1 MSETRP
7 IRVLVAK
14 PGLDG
19 HDRGAKVIA
28 RALRDAG
35 MEVIY
40 TGIRQ
45 TPEILNLCAT
55 TSRLIA
61 WPRRSRST
69 LQNIVERLLNGDR
82 RALARMV
89 TLIEN
94 ESPQARHYLA
104 ELHRCA
110 GRAHI
115 IGVTGAPGAG
125 KSTLATHIVRE
136 LRRRDRKIGV
146 VAVDPTSP
154 FSGGAILGDRIRMME
169 LAGDPNVFIRS
180 MASRGSLGGL
190 SASTRDVV
198 RAMDAA
204 GYDPIIIETV
214 GTGQA
219 EVEVM
224 RAAQTVL
231 VVTAPGMGD
240 EVQAIKA
247 GILEIADI
255 FVVSKAD
262 KPGADQTVAELA
274 MLLSLDPQRRLHDKS
289 KPYWRIPVLKT
300 SAIKDQGI
308 TQLVDAMEK
317 HREYLVESG
326 MLMHR
331 AQRQVVSEVQAL
343 VLHAVVN
350 ALKAHVGED
359 EWQQMVEDITTRER
373 DPYSVAQEL
382 EERIGLKSG

>member
-1 MSETRP
+1 M
-7 IRVLVAK
+7 
-14 PGLDG
+14 
-19 HDRGAKVIA
+19 
-28 RALRDAG
+28 
-35 MEVIY
+35 
-40 TGIRQ
+40 
-45 TPEILNLCAT
+45 
-55 TSRLIA
+55 
-61 WPRRSRST
+61 
-69 LQNIVERLLNGDR
+69 QNIVERLLNGDR

-94 ESPQARHYLA
+94 ESPLARRYLA
-104 ELHRCA
+104 ELHQHA
-110 GRAHI
+110 GHAHI

-125 KSTLATHIVRE
+125 KSTLVTHIVRE
-136 LRRRDRKIGV
+136 LRRRERKVGV

-231 VVTAPGMGD
+231 VVSAPGMGD

-308 TQLVDAMEK
+308 NQLVDAIEQ
-317 HREYLVESG
+317 HRAYLLESG
-326 MLMHR
+326 MLTHR

-350 ALKAHVGED
+350 ALKAHVSED
-359 EWQQMVEDITTRER
+359 EWQQMVEDITARER
-373 DPYSVAQEL
+373 DPYSVAKEL
-382 EERIGLKSG
+382 EERIGLKSS

>member
-1 MSETRP
+1 M
-7 IRVLVAK
+7 
-14 PGLDG
+14 
-19 HDRGAKVIA
+19 
-28 RALRDAG
+28 
-35 MEVIY
+35 
-40 TGIRQ
+40 Q
-45 TPEILNLCAT
+45 NLA
-55 TSRLIA
+55 
-61 WPRRSRST
+61 
-69 LQNIVERLLNGDR
+69 ERLLSGDR

-94 ESPQARHYLA
+94 ESPQARRYLA
-104 ELHRCA
+104 ELHQHA
-110 GRAHI
+110 GNAHI
-115 IGVTGAPGAG
+115 VGVTGAPGAG
-125 KSTLATHIVRE
+125 KSTLVTHLVRE
-136 LRRRDRKIGV
+136 LRRRDRKVGV

-154 FSGGAILGDRIRMME
+154 FTGGAILGDRIRMME

-204 GYDPIIIETV
+204 GYNPIIIETV

-231 VVTAPGMGD
+231 VVSAPGMGD

-274 MLLSLDPQRRLHDKS
+274 MLLSLDPNRRLHDKS

-308 TQLVDAMEK
+308 TQLVDAIEQ

-326 MLMHR
+326 MLAHR
-331 AQRQVVSEVQAL
+331 AQRQVRSEVEAL
-343 VLHAVVN
+343 VVHAVMN
-350 ALKAHVGED
+350 ALREELTED
-359 EWQQMVEDITTRER
+359 EWQKLLEDITTRER
-373 DPYSVAQEL
+373 DPYSVAGEL
-382 EERIGLKSG
+382 QERIGLRKS

>member
-1 MSETRP
+1 MQ
-7 IRVLVAK
+7 
-14 PGLDG
+14 D
-19 HDRGAKVIA
+19 
-28 RALRDAG
+28 
-35 MEVIY
+35 
-40 TGIRQ
+40 
-45 TPEILNLCAT
+45 
-55 TSRLIA
+55 
-61 WPRRSRST
+61 
-69 LQNIVERLLNGDR
+69 IVGRLLSGDR

-94 ESPQARHYLA
+94 ESPQARRYLA
-104 ELHRCA
+104 ELHQHA

-125 KSTLATHIVRE
+125 KSTLVTHIVRE
-136 LRRRDRKIGV
+136 LRRRDRKVGV

-190 SASTRDVV
+190 SAATRDVV

-204 GYDPIIIETV
+204 GYDPVIIETV

-231 VVTAPGMGD
+231 VVSAPGMGD

-255 FVVSKAD
+255 FVVSKGD

-274 MLLSLDPQRRLHDKS
+274 MLLSLDPNRRLHDKS

-300 SAIKDQGI
+300 SAIRDQGI
-308 TQLVDAMEK
+308 TQLVDVIQQ
-317 HREYLVESG
+317 HREYLQESG
-326 MLMHR
+326 MLTHR
-331 AQRQVVSEVQAL
+331 AQRQVRSEVEAL
-343 VLHAVVN
+343 VIHAVMN
-350 ALKAHVGED
+350 TLKEEMTED
-359 EWQQMVEDITTRER
+359 EWLRLMEEITTKER
-373 DPYSVAQEL
+373 DPYSVAKDLQ
-382 EERIGLKSG
+382 ERIGLKGP

>member
-1 MSETRP
+1 M
-7 IRVLVAK
+7 
-14 PGLDG
+14 
-19 HDRGAKVIA
+19 
-28 RALRDAG
+28 
-35 MEVIY
+35 
-40 TGIRQ
+40 
-45 TPEILNLCAT
+45 
-55 TSRLIA
+55 
-61 WPRRSRST
+61 
-69 LQNIVERLLNGDR
+69 QNITERLLNGDR

-94 ESPQARHYLA
+94 ESPQARRYLA
-104 ELHRCA
+104 ELHQNA

-125 KSTLATHIVRE
+125 KSTLVTHLVRE
-136 LRRRDRKIGV
+136 FRRRERKIAV
-146 VAVDPTSP
+146 VAVDPSSP
-154 FSGGAILGDRIRMME
+154 FTGGAILGDRIRMME

-190 SASTRDVV
+190 SAATRDVV

-204 GYDPIIIETV
+204 GYNPVIIETI

-224 RAAQTVL
+224 RAAQSVL
-231 VVTAPGMGD
+231 VVSAPGMGD

-274 MLLSLDPQRRLHDKS
+274 MLLSLDPHRRHHDKA

-308 TQLVDAMEK
+308 TQLVDAIEQ
-317 HREYLVESG
+317 HNQYLVESN
-326 MLMHR
+326 MLANRM
-331 AQRQVVSEVQAL
+331 QRQVRSEVESL
-343 VLHAVVN
+343 VVHAVIL
-350 ALKAHVGED
+350 ALRAKVTEA
-359 EWQQMVEDITTRER
+359 EWQQLMEDITTREC
-373 DPYSVAQEL
+373 DPYSVAIEL
-382 EERIGLKSG
+382 QKRIGLNEV

>member
-1 MSETRP
+1 M
-7 IRVLVAK
+7 
-14 PGLDG
+14 
-19 HDRGAKVIA
+19 
-28 RALRDAG
+28 
-35 MEVIY
+35 
-40 TGIRQ
+40 Q
-45 TPEILNLCAT
+45 NLA
-55 TSRLIA
+55 
-61 WPRRSRST
+61 
-69 LQNIVERLLNGDR
+69 ERLLSGDR

-94 ESPQARHYLA
+94 ESPQARRYLA
-104 ELHRCA
+104 ELHQHA
-110 GRAHI
+110 GNAHI
-115 IGVTGAPGAG
+115 VGVTGAPGAG
-125 KSTLATHIVRE
+125 KSTLVTHIVRE
-136 LRRRDRKIGV
+136 LRRRDRRVGV

-154 FSGGAILGDRIRMME
+154 FTGGAILGDRIRMME
-169 LAGDPNVFIRS
+169 LAGDPHVFIRS

-204 GYDPIIIETV
+204 GYNPILIETV

-231 VVTAPGMGD
+231 VVSAPGMGD

-274 MLLSLDPQRRLHDKS
+274 MLLSLDPNRRLHDKS

-308 TQLVDAMEK
+308 TQLVDAIER

-326 MLMHR
+326 MLAHR
-331 AQRQVVSEVQAL
+331 AQRQVRSEVEAL
-343 VLHAVVN
+343 VVHAVMN
-350 ALKAHVGED
+350 ALREELPED
-359 EWQQMVEDITTRER
+359 EWQKLLEDITTRER
-373 DPYSVAQEL
+373 DPYSVAGEL
-382 EERIGLKSG
+382 QERIGLRKS

>member
-1 MSETRP
+1 
-7 IRVLVAK
+7 
-14 PGLDG
+14 
-19 HDRGAKVIA
+19 
-28 RALRDAG
+28 
-35 MEVIY
+35 
-40 TGIRQ
+40 
-45 TPEILNLCAT
+45 
-55 TSRLIA
+55 
-61 WPRRSRST
+61 

-94 ESPQARHYLA
+94 ESPQARLYLA
-104 ELHRCA
+104 QLHQHA
-110 GRAHI
+110 GHAHI

-125 KSTLATHIVRE
+125 KSTLVTHLVRE
-136 LRRRDRKIGV
+136 LRNRDRKIGV
-146 VAVDPTSP
+146 IAVDPTSP

-204 GYDPIIIETV
+204 AYDPIIIETV

-231 VVTAPGMGD
+231 VVSAPGMGD

-274 MLLSLDPQRRLHDKS
+274 MLLSLDPQRRQHDKS

-300 SAIKDQGI
+300 SAIKNQGI
-308 TQLVDAMEK
+308 TQLVDAIEK
-317 HREYLVESG
+317 HREYLLESG
-326 MLMHR
+326 MLTHR
-331 AQRQVVSEVQAL
+331 AQRQVLSEVQAL

-350 ALKAHVGED
+350 ALKANVGEE

-373 DPYSVAQEL
+373 DPYSVAREL
-382 EERIGLKSG
+382 EERIGLK

>member
-1 MSETRP
+1 M
-7 IRVLVAK
+7 
-14 PGLDG
+14 
-19 HDRGAKVIA
+19 
-28 RALRDAG
+28 
-35 MEVIY
+35 
-40 TGIRQ
+40 Q
-45 TPEILNLCAT
+45 NL
-55 TSRLIA
+55 
-61 WPRRSRST
+61 
-69 LQNIVERLLNGDR
+69 VERLLSGDR

-94 ESPQARHYLA
+94 DSPPARRYLA
-104 ELHRCA
+104 ELHRHA
-110 GRAHI
+110 GNAHI

-125 KSTLATHIVRE
+125 KSTLATHVVRE
-136 LRRRDRKIGV
+136 LRRRDRKVGV

-231 VVTAPGMGD
+231 VVSAPGMGD

-274 MLLSLDPQRRLHDKS
+274 MLLSLDPNRRLHDKS

-300 SAIKDQGI
+300 AAIKNQGI
-308 TQLVDAMEK
+308 TQLVDAVQQ
-317 HREYLVESG
+317 HREYLIESG
-326 MLMHR
+326 MLASR
-331 AQRQVVSEVQAL
+331 AQRQVRSEVEAL
-343 VLHAVVN
+343 VVHAVMN
-350 ALKAHVGED
+350 ALKEELPEND
-359 EWQQMVEDITTRER
+359 WQRLLEDISTRAR
-373 DPYSVAQEL
+373 DPYSVAGEL
-382 EERIGLKSG
+382 QERIGLKKS

>member
-1 MSETRP
+1 
-7 IRVLVAK
+7 
-14 PGLDG
+14 
-19 HDRGAKVIA
+19 
-28 RALRDAG
+28 
-35 MEVIY
+35 
-40 TGIRQ
+40 
-45 TPEILNLCAT
+45 
-55 TSRLIA
+55 
-61 WPRRSRST
+61 
-69 LQNIVERLLNGDR
+69 LQNIAERLLNGDR

-94 ESPQARHYLA
+94 EAPQARRYLA
-104 ELHRCA
+104 ELHQYA

-125 KSTLATHIVRE
+125 KSTLVTRLVRE

-146 VAVDPTSP
+146 VAVDPSSP
-154 FSGGAILGDRIRMME
+154 FTGGAILGDRIRMME

-204 GYDPIIIETV
+204 GYNPIIIETI

-231 VVTAPGMGD
+231 VVCAPGMGD
-240 EVQAIKA
+240 EIQAIKA

-274 MLLSLDPQRRLHDKS
+274 MLLSLDPIRRLHDKS

-308 TQLVDAMEK
+308 TQLVDAIEQ
-317 HREYLVESG
+317 HHQYLAESG
-326 MLMHR
+326 MLANR
-331 AQRQVVSEVQAL
+331 AQRQVRSEVESL
-343 VLHAVVN
+343 VIHAVIH
-350 ALKAHVGED
+350 ALRNEVTQD
-359 EWQQMVEDITTRER
+359 EWQKLMEDITTRER
-373 DPYSVAQEL
+373 DPYSVATEL
-382 EERIGLKSG
+382 QKRIGLNNS

>member
-1 MSETRP
+1 M
-7 IRVLVAK
+7 
-14 PGLDG
+14 
-19 HDRGAKVIA
+19 
-28 RALRDAG
+28 
-35 MEVIY
+35 
-40 TGIRQ
+40 
-45 TPEILNLCAT
+45 
-55 TSRLIA
+55 
-61 WPRRSRST
+61 
-69 LQNIVERLLNGDR
+69 QNITERLLSGDR

-94 ESPQARHYLA
+94 ESPQVRGYLA
-104 ELHRCA
+104 ELHQSA

-125 KSTLATHIVRE
+125 KSTLVTHLVRE
-136 LRRRDRKIGV
+136 FRKRDRKIGV
-146 VAVDPTSP
+146 VAVDPSSP
-154 FSGGAILGDRIRMME
+154 FTGGAILGDRIRMME

-204 GYDPIIIETV
+204 GYNPIIIETI

-224 RAAQTVL
+224 RAAHTVL
-231 VVTAPGMGD
+231 VVSAPGMGD

-274 MLLSLDPQRRLHDKS
+274 MLLSLDPHRRHHDKS

-308 TQLVDAMEK
+308 THLVNAIEQ
-317 HREYLVESG
+317 HYQYLVESN
-326 MLMHR
+326 MLANR
-331 AQRQVVSEVQAL
+331 IQRQVRSEVEAL
-343 VLHAVVN
+343 ILHAVLL
-350 ALKAHVGED
+350 ALKD
-359 EWQQMVEDITTRER
+359 EVSEAELQELMEDITARER
-373 DPYSVAQEL
+373 DPYSVAIEL
-382 EERIGLKSG
+382 QERIGLHHSN

>member
-1 MSETRP
+1 
-7 IRVLVAK
+7 
-14 PGLDG
+14 
-19 HDRGAKVIA
+19 
-28 RALRDAG
+28 
-35 MEVIY
+35 
-40 TGIRQ
+40 
-45 TPEILNLCAT
+45 
-55 TSRLIA
+55 
-61 WPRRSRST
+61 
-69 LQNIVERLLNGDR
+69 LQNLAERLLSGDR

-94 ESPQARHYLA
+94 ESPQARRYLA
-104 ELHRCA
+104 ELHQHA
-110 GRAHI
+110 GNAHI
-115 IGVTGAPGAG
+115 VGVTGAPGAG
-125 KSTLATHIVRE
+125 KSTLVTRIVRE
-136 LRRRDRKIGV
+136 LRRRDRKVGV

-154 FSGGAILGDRIRMME
+154 FTGGAILGDRIRMME

-204 GYDPIIIETV
+204 GYNPIIIETV

-231 VVTAPGMGD
+231 VVSAPGMGD

-274 MLLSLDPQRRLHDKS
+274 MLLSLDPNRRLHDKS

-308 TQLVDAMEK
+308 TQLVDAIEQ

-326 MLMHR
+326 MLAHR
-331 AQRQVVSEVQAL
+331 AQRQVRSEVEAL
-343 VLHAVVN
+343 VVHAVMN
-350 ALKAHVGED
+350 ALRGDLTED
-359 EWQQMVEDITTRER
+359 EWQKLLEDITTRER
-373 DPYSVAQEL
+373 DPYSVAGELQERL
-382 EERIGLKSG
+382 GLRKS

>member
-1 MSETRP
+1 
-7 IRVLVAK
+7 
-14 PGLDG
+14 
-19 HDRGAKVIA
+19 
-28 RALRDAG
+28 
-35 MEVIY
+35 
-40 TGIRQ
+40 
-45 TPEILNLCAT
+45 
-55 TSRLIA
+55 
-61 WPRRSRST
+61 
-69 LQNIVERLLNGDR
+69 
-82 RALARMV
+82 MV

-94 ESPQARHYLA
+94 EVPAARRYLA
-104 ELHRCA
+104 ELHQYA
-110 GRAHI
+110 GKAHI
-115 IGVTGAPGAG
+115 VGVTGAPGAG
-125 KSTLATHIVRE
+125 KSTLVTHIVRE
-136 LRRRDRKIGV
+136 LRRREHKVGI

-190 SASTRDVV
+190 AASTRDVV

-231 VVTAPGMGD
+231 VVSAPGMGD

-255 FVVSKAD
+255 FIVSKAD

-274 MLLSLDPQRRLHDKS
+274 MLLSLDPMRRLHDKS

-300 SAIKDQGI
+300 AAIKDQGI
-308 TQLVDAMEK
+308 TQVVDAMKE
-317 HREYLVESG
+317 HYNYLIESG
-326 MLMHR
+326 MLASR
-331 AQRQVVSEVQAL
+331 AQRQIRSEVEAL
-343 VLHAVVN
+343 ILHAVVN
-350 ALKAHVGED
+350 TLKAK
-359 EWQQMVEDITTRER
+359 T
-373 DPYSVAQEL
+373 
-382 EERIGLKSG
+382 

>member
-1 MSETRP
+1 
-7 IRVLVAK
+7 
-14 PGLDG
+14 
-19 HDRGAKVIA
+19 
-28 RALRDAG
+28 
-35 MEVIY
+35 
-40 TGIRQ
+40 
-45 TPEILNLCAT
+45 
-55 TSRLIA
+55 
-61 WPRRSRST
+61 

-94 ESPQARHYLA
+94 ESPQARSCLA
-104 ELHRCA
+104 ELHRHA

-125 KSTLATHIVRE
+125 KSTLVTRIVRE

-146 VAVDPTSP
+146 VAIDPTSP

-231 VVTAPGMGD
+231 VVSAPGMGD

-308 TQLVDAMEK
+308 TQLVDAVEK

-331 AQRQVVSEVQAL
+331 AQRQVLSEVQAL

-350 ALKAHVGED
+350 ALKAHVGEE
-359 EWQQMVEDITTRER
+359 EWQKMVEDITTRER

>member
-1 MSETRP
+1 
-7 IRVLVAK
+7 
-14 PGLDG
+14 
-19 HDRGAKVIA
+19 
-28 RALRDAG
+28 
-35 MEVIY
+35 
-40 TGIRQ
+40 
-45 TPEILNLCAT
+45 
-55 TSRLIA
+55 
-61 WPRRSRST
+61 
-69 LQNIVERLLNGDR
+69 LQNLAERLLSGDR

-94 ESPQARHYLA
+94 ESPQARRYLA
-104 ELHRCA
+104 ELHQHA
-110 GRAHI
+110 GNAHI
-115 IGVTGAPGAG
+115 VGVTGAPGAG
-125 KSTLATHIVRE
+125 KSTLVTHIVRA
-136 LRRRDRKIGV
+136 LRRRDRKVGV

-154 FSGGAILGDRIRMME
+154 FTGGAILGDRIRMME
-169 LAGDPNVFIRS
+169 LAGDPHVFIRS

-204 GYDPIIIETV
+204 GYNPILIETV

-231 VVTAPGMGD
+231 VVSAPGMGD

-274 MLLSLDPQRRLHDKS
+274 MLLSLDPNRRLHDKS

-308 TQLVDAMEK
+308 TQLVDAIER

-326 MLMHR
+326 MLAHR
-331 AQRQVVSEVQAL
+331 AQRQVRSEVEAL
-343 VLHAVVN
+343 VVHAVMN
-350 ALKAHVGED
+350 ALREELSED
-359 EWQQMVEDITTRER
+359 EWQKLLEDITTRER
-373 DPYSVAQEL
+373 DPYSVAGEL
-382 EERIGLKSG
+382 QERIGLRKS

>member
-1 MSETRP
+1 MTWM
-7 IRVLVAK
+7 IFW
-14 PGLDG
+14 
-19 HDRGAKVIA
+19 
-28 RALRDAG
+28 
-35 MEVIY
+35 
-40 TGIRQ
+40 
-45 TPEILNLCAT
+45 
-55 TSRLIA
+55 
-61 WPRRSRST
+61 WPREAFYPMRIYRQSKPWASRAALVQGPQRKRSSNSCVPMCRLT
-69 LQNIVERLLNGDR
+69 AWLPRYRCVLQNITERLLSRDR

-94 ESPQARHYLA
+94 EAPQARRYLA
-104 ELHRCA
+104 ELHRNA

-125 KSTLATHIVRE
+125 KSTLVTHLVRE

-146 VAVDPTSP
+146 VAVDPSSP
-154 FSGGAILGDRIRMME
+154 FTGGAILGDRIRMME

-204 GYDPIIIETV
+204 GYNPIIIETI

-231 VVTAPGMGD
+231 VVSAPGMGD

-274 MLLSLDPQRRLHDKS
+274 MLLSLDPHRRRHDKS
-289 KPYWRIPVLKT
+289 KSYWRIPVLKT

-308 TQLVDAMEK
+308 TQLVDAIEQ
-317 HREYLVESG
+317 HYQYLVESS
-326 MLMHR
+326 MLANR
-331 AQRQVVSEVQAL
+331 AQRQVRSEVESL
-343 VLHAVVN
+343 VLHAVIL
-350 ALKAHVGED
+350 ALRAEVTEA
-359 EWQQMVEDITTRER
+359 EWQKLVEDITTRER
-373 DPYSVAQEL
+373 DPYGVAIEL
-382 EERIGLKSG
+382 QKRIGLNIL

>member
-1 MSETRP
+1 M
-7 IRVLVAK
+7 
-14 PGLDG
+14 
-19 HDRGAKVIA
+19 
-28 RALRDAG
+28 
-35 MEVIY
+35 
-40 TGIRQ
+40 
-45 TPEILNLCAT
+45 
-55 TSRLIA
+55 
-61 WPRRSRST
+61 
-69 LQNIVERLLNGDR
+69 QNIIERLLNGDR

-94 ESPQARHYLA
+94 ESPVARRYLA
-104 ELHRCA
+104 ELHQHT
-110 GRAHI
+110 GRGHI

-125 KSTLATHIVRE
+125 KSTLVTHLVRE

-146 VAVDPTSP
+146 VAVDPSSP
-154 FSGGAILGDRIRMME
+154 FSGGALLGDRIRMME
-169 LAGDPNVFIRS
+169 LAGDPRVFIRS

-231 VVTAPGMGD
+231 VVCAPGMGD

-262 KPGADQTVAELA
+262 RPGSDQTVAELA
-274 MLLSLDPQRRLHDKS
+274 MMLSLDPARRQHDKS
-289 KPYWRIPVLKT
+289 RPYWKIPVLRT
-300 SAIKDQGI
+300 SALKDQG
-308 TQLVDAMEK
+308 LVGLADAIQQ
-317 HREYLVESG
+317 HRDYLDESG
-326 MLMHR
+326 ALAQR
-331 AQRQVVSEVQAL
+331 IQRQVRSEVETL
-343 VLHAVVN
+343 ILHAVSN
-350 ALKAHVGED
+350 ALKQAVSAE
-359 EWQQMVEDITTRER
+359 EWQRLIEDITARER
-373 DPYSVAQEL
+373 DPYSVAGEL
-382 EERIGLKSG
+382 EQRIGLARE